1 MRILVSACLL
11 GYNCKY
17 NGKNNYNS
25 KIVEL
30 LKEHEVVPV
39 CPEML
44 GGLSCP
50 RIPCEKVG
58 DKIMD
63 KEGND
68 CTKQFIKGAEIALN
82 IAKEKQ
88 VDFAILQ
95 RRSPSCGYSLI
106 YDGTFNGNLIVGS
119 GIFAQKVAKF
129 RYSNYGSGIR
139 KIRLGIVFFWQN
151 VIKIHLD
158 LI

>member
-1 MRILVSACLL
+1 MRVLVSACLL
-11 GYNCKY
+11 GYNCKC
-17 NGKNNYNS
+17 NGKNNLNS

-30 LKEHEVVPV
+30 LKTHEVIPV
-39 CPEML
+39 CPEMF

-58 DKIMD
+58 DRILD

-68 CTKQFIKGAEIALN
+68 CTKQFIKGAEEALN

-95 RRSPSCGYSLI
+95 KRSPSCGNSVI
-106 YDGTFNGNLIVGS
+106 YDGTFKGNLIAGNGV
-119 GIFAQKVAKF
+119 FAQKLQSLNIPIMEAESEKF
-129 RYSNYGSGIR
+129 
-139 KIRLGIVFFWQN
+139 V
-151 VIKIHLD
+151 
-158 LI
+158 

>member
-1 MRILVSACLL
+1 MRILVSACL

-50 RIPCEKVG
+50 RIPCEKVR

-119 GIFAQKVAKF
+119 GIFAQKLQSLDIPIMEAESEKF
-129 RYSNYGSGIR
+129 
-139 KIRLGIVFFWQN
+139 V
-151 VIKIHLD
+151 
-158 LI
+158 

>member
-17 NGKNNYNS
+17 NAKNNYNS

-39 CPEML
+39 CLEML

-58 DKIMD
+58 NKIMD

-119 GIFAQKVAKF
+119 GIFAQKLQNLDIPIMEAESEKF
-129 RYSNYGSGIR
+129 
-139 KIRLGIVFFWQN
+139 V
-151 VIKIHLD
+151 
-158 LI
+158 

>member
-1 MRILVSACLL
+1 MRVLVSACLL

-17 NGKNNYNS
+17 NGKNNLNS

-30 LKEHEVVPV
+30 LKTHEVIPV
-39 CPEML
+39 CPEMF

-58 DKIMD
+58 DRILD

-68 CTKQFIKGAEIALN
+68 CTKPFIKGAEEALN

-95 RRSPSCGYSLI
+95 KRSPSCGNSVI
-106 YDGTFNGNLIVGS
+106 YDGTFKGNLIAGNGV
-119 GIFAQKVAKF
+119 FAQKLQSLNIPIMEAESEKF
-129 RYSNYGSGIR
+129 
-139 KIRLGIVFFWQN
+139 V
-151 VIKIHLD
+151 
-158 LI
+158 

>member
-25 KIVEL
+25 EIVEL

-68 CTKQFIKGAEIALN
+68 KPKMIAGVPVGFVGCPESKAELSKYDVPFIRTNGTKGGSTVAVA
-82 IAKEKQ
+82 
-88 VDFAILQ
+88 VMHGILYQ
-95 RRSPSCGYSLI
+95 MYERDEY
-106 YDGTFNGNLIVGS
+106 FNN
-119 GIFAQKVAKF
+119 
-129 RYSNYGSGIR
+129 
-139 KIRLGIVFFWQN
+139 
-151 VIKIHLD
+151 
-158 LI
+158 

>member
-1 MRILVSACLL
+1 MRVLVSACLL

-17 NGKNNYNS
+17 NGKNNLNS

-30 LKEHEVVPV
+30 LKTHEVIPV
-39 CPEML
+39 CPEMF

-58 DKIMD
+58 DRILD
-63 KEGND
+63 KEGKD
-68 CTKQFIKGAEIALN
+68 CTKQFIKGAEEALN

-95 RRSPSCGYSLI
+95 KRSPSCGNSVI
-106 YDGTFNGNLIVGS
+106 YDGTFKGNLIAGNGV
-119 GIFAQKVAKF
+119 FAQKLQSLNIPIMEAESEKF
-129 RYSNYGSGIR
+129 
-139 KIRLGIVFFWQN
+139 V
-151 VIKIHLD
+151 
-158 LI
+158 

>member
-39 CPEML
+39 CPEMF

-50 RIPCEKVG
+50 RIPCEKVEN
-58 DKIMD
+58 KIMD

-119 GIFAQKVAKF
+119 GIFAQKLQSLDIPIMEAESEKF
-129 RYSNYGSGIR
+129 
-139 KIRLGIVFFWQN
+139 V
-151 VIKIHLD
+151 
-158 LI
+158 

>member
-1 MRILVSACLL
+1 MRVLVSACLL

-17 NGKNNYNS
+17 NGKNNLNS
-25 KIVEL
+25 KIVQL
-30 LKEHEVVPV
+30 LKTHEVIPV
-39 CPEML
+39 CPEMF

-58 DKIMD
+58 DRILD

-68 CTKQFIKGAEIALN
+68 CTKQFIKGAEEALN

-95 RRSPSCGYSLI
+95 KRSPSCGNSVI
-106 YDGTFNGNLIVGS
+106 YDGTFKGNLIAGNGV
-119 GIFAQKVAKF
+119 FAQKLQSLNIPIMEAESEKF
-129 RYSNYGSGIR
+129 
-139 KIRLGIVFFWQN
+139 V
-151 VIKIHLD
+151 
-158 LI
+158 

>member
-1 MRILVSACLL
+1 M
-11 GYNCKY
+11 
-17 NGKNNYNS
+17 
-25 KIVEL
+25 
-30 LKEHEVVPV
+30 VPV

-63 KEGND
+63 KQGND

-119 GIFAQKVAKF
+119 GIFAQKLQSLDIPIMEAESEKF
-129 RYSNYGSGIR
+129 
-139 KIRLGIVFFWQN
+139 V
-151 VIKIHLD
+151 
-158 LI
+158 

>member
-1 MRILVSACLL
+1 MRVLVSACLL

-17 NGKNNYNS
+17 NGKNNLNS

-30 LKEHEVVPV
+30 LKTHEVIPV
-39 CPEML
+39 CPETF

-58 DKIMD
+58 DRILD

-68 CTKQFIKGAEIALN
+68 CTKQFIKGAEEALN

-95 RRSPSCGYSLI
+95 KRSPSCGNSVI
-106 YDGTFNGNLIVGS
+106 YDGTFKGNLIAGNGV
-119 GIFAQKVAKF
+119 FAQKLQSLNIPIMEAESEKF
-129 RYSNYGSGIR
+129 
-139 KIRLGIVFFWQN
+139 V
-151 VIKIHLD
+151 
-158 LI
+158 

>member
-68 CTKQFIKGAEIALN
+68 CTKQFALN

-119 GIFAQKVAKF
+119 GIFAQKLQSLDIPIMEAESEKF
-129 RYSNYGSGIR
+129 
-139 KIRLGIVFFWQN
+139 V
-151 VIKIHLD
+151 
-158 LI
+158 

>member
-17 NGKNNYNS
+17 NGKNNYNL
-25 KIVEL
+25 KIVEF
-30 LKEHEVVPV
+30 LKEHEVIPV

-95 RRSPSCGYSLI
+95 RRLPSCGYSLI
-106 YDGTFNGNLIVGS
+106 YDGTFNGNFIVGS
-119 GIFAQKVAKF
+119 GIFAQKLQSLDIPIMEAESEKF
-129 RYSNYGSGIR
+129 
-139 KIRLGIVFFWQN
+139 V
-151 VIKIHLD
+151 
-158 LI
+158 

>member
-25 KIVEL
+25 KVVEL

-39 CPEML
+39 CPEMF

-58 DKIMD
+58 NKIMG

-119 GIFAQKVAKF
+119 GIFAQKLQSLDIPIMEAESEKF
-129 RYSNYGSGIR
+129 
-139 KIRLGIVFFWQN
+139 V
-151 VIKIHLD
+151 
-158 LI
+158 

>member
-1 MRILVSACLL
+1 MRVLVSACLL

-17 NGKNNYNS
+17 NGKNNLNS

-30 LKEHEVVPV
+30 LKTHEVIPV
-39 CPEML
+39 CPEMF

-58 DKIMD
+58 DRILD

-68 CTKQFIKGAEIALN
+68 CTKQFIKGAEEALN

-95 RRSPSCGYSLI
+95 KRSPSCGNSVI
-106 YDGTFNGNLIVGS
+106 YDGTFKGNLIAGNGV
-119 GIFAQKVAKF
+119 FAQKLQSLNIPIMGAESEKF
-129 RYSNYGSGIR
+129 
-139 KIRLGIVFFWQN
+139 V
-151 VIKIHLD
+151 
-158 LI
+158 

>member
-1 MRILVSACLL
+1 MRVLVSACLL

-17 NGKNNYNS
+17 NGKNNLNS

-30 LKEHEVVPV
+30 LKTHEVIPV
-39 CPEML
+39 CPEMF

-50 RIPCEKVG
+50 RIPCEEVG
-58 DKIMD
+58 DRILD

-68 CTKQFIKGAEIALN
+68 CTKQFIKGAEEALN

-95 RRSPSCGYSLI
+95 KRSPSCGNSVI
-106 YDGTFNGNLIVGS
+106 YDGTFKGNLIAGNGV
-119 GIFAQKVAKF
+119 FAQKLQSLNIPIMEAESEKF
-129 RYSNYGSGIR
+129 
-139 KIRLGIVFFWQN
+139 V
-151 VIKIHLD
+151 
-158 LI
+158 

>member
-1 MRILVSACLL
+1 MRVLVSACLL

-17 NGKNNYNS
+17 NGKNNLNS

-30 LKEHEVVPV
+30 LKTHEVIPV
-39 CPEML
+39 CPEMF

-58 DKIMD
+58 DRILD

-68 CTKQFIKGAEIALN
+68 CTKQFIKGAEEALN

-95 RRSPSCGYSLI
+95 KRSPSCGNSVI
-106 YDGTFNGNLIVGS
+106 YDGTFKGNLIAGNGV
-119 GIFAQKVAKF
+119 FAQKLQSLNIPIMEAELEKF
-129 RYSNYGSGIR
+129 
-139 KIRLGIVFFWQN
+139 V
-151 VIKIHLD
+151 
-158 LI
+158 

>member
-1 MRILVSACLL
+1 MRVLVSACLL

-17 NGKNNYNS
+17 NGKNNLNS

-30 LKEHEVVPV
+30 LKTHEVIPV
-39 CPEML
+39 CPEMF

-58 DKIMD
+58 DRILY

-68 CTKQFIKGAEIALN
+68 CTKQFIKGAEEALN

-95 RRSPSCGYSLI
+95 KRSPSCGNSVI
-106 YDGTFNGNLIVGS
+106 YDGTFKGNLMAGNGV
-119 GIFAQKVAKF
+119 FAQKLQSLNIPIMEAESEKF
-129 RYSNYGSGIR
+129 
-139 KIRLGIVFFWQN
+139 V
-151 VIKIHLD
+151 
-158 LI
+158 

>member
-25 KIVEL
+25 NIVEL

-50 RIPCEKVG
+50 RIPCEKVV

-119 GIFAQKVAKF
+119 GIFAQKLQSLDIPIMEAESEKF
-129 RYSNYGSGIR
+129 
-139 KIRLGIVFFWQN
+139 F
-151 VIKIHLD
+151 
-158 LI
+158 

>member
-1 MRILVSACLL
+1 MRVLVSACLL
-11 GYNCKY
+11 GYNFKY
-17 NGKNNYNS
+17 NGKNNLNS

-30 LKEHEVVPV
+30 LKTHEVIPV
-39 CPEML
+39 CPEMF

-58 DKIMD
+58 DRILD

-68 CTKQFIKGAEIALN
+68 CTKQFIKGAEEALN

-95 RRSPSCGYSLI
+95 KRSPSCGNSVI
-106 YDGTFNGNLIVGS
+106 YDGTFKGNLIAGNGV
-119 GIFAQKVAKF
+119 FAQKLQSLNIPIMEAESEKF
-129 RYSNYGSGIR
+129 
-139 KIRLGIVFFWQN
+139 V
-151 VIKIHLD
+151 
-158 LI
+158 

>member
-1 MRILVSACLL
+1 MRVLVSACLY

-17 NGKNNYNS
+17 NGKNNLNS

-30 LKEHEVVPV
+30 LKTHEVIPV
-39 CPEML
+39 CPEMF

-58 DKIMD
+58 DRILD

-68 CTKQFIKGAEIALN
+68 CTKQFIKGAEEALN

-95 RRSPSCGYSLI
+95 KRSPSCGNSVI
-106 YDGTFNGNLIVGS
+106 YDGTFKGNLIAGNGV
-119 GIFAQKVAKF
+119 FAQKLQSLNIPIMEAESEKF
-129 RYSNYGSGIR
+129 
-139 KIRLGIVFFWQN
+139 V
-151 VIKIHLD
+151 
-158 LI
+158 

>member
-30 LKEHEVVPV
+30 LKEHEVIPV

-63 KEGND
+63 KEGERLYKTVYQRSRNCSKYSERKTSGFCD
-68 CTKQFIKGAEIALN
+68 FTK
-82 IAKEKQ
+82 
-88 VDFAILQ
+88 
-95 RRSPSCGYSLI
+95 
-106 YDGTFNGNLIVGS
+106 
-119 GIFAQKVAKF
+119 
-129 RYSNYGSGIR
+129 
-139 KIRLGIVFFWQN
+139 KIT
-151 VIKIHLD
+151 
-158 LI
+158 

>member
-1 MRILVSACLL
+1 MRVLVSACLL

-17 NGKNNYNS
+17 NGKNNLNS

-30 LKEHEVVPV
+30 LKTHEVIPV
-39 CPEML
+39 CPEMF

-58 DKIMD
+58 DRILD
-63 KEGND
+63 KEGNY
-68 CTKQFIKGAEIALN
+68 CTKQFIKGAEEALN

-95 RRSPSCGYSLI
+95 KRSPSCGNSVI
-106 YDGTFNGNLIVGS
+106 YDGTFKGNLIAGNGV
-119 GIFAQKVAKF
+119 FAQKLQSLNIPIMEAESEKF
-129 RYSNYGSGIR
+129 
-139 KIRLGIVFFWQN
+139 V
-151 VIKIHLD
+151 
-158 LI
+158 

>member
-1 MRILVSACLL
+1 MRVLVSACLL

-17 NGKNNYNS
+17 NGKNNLNS
-25 KIVEL
+25 KIFEL
-30 LKEHEVVPV
+30 LKTHEVIPV
-39 CPEML
+39 CPEMF

-58 DKIMD
+58 DRILD

-68 CTKQFIKGAEIALN
+68 CTKQFIKGAEEALN

-95 RRSPSCGYSLI
+95 KRSPSCGNSVI
-106 YDGTFNGNLIVGS
+106 YDGTFKGNLIAGNGV
-119 GIFAQKVAKF
+119 FAQKLQSLNIPIMEAESEKF
-129 RYSNYGSGIR
+129 
-139 KIRLGIVFFWQN
+139 V
-151 VIKIHLD
+151 
-158 LI
+158 

>member
-1 MRILVSACLL
+1 MRVLVSACLL

-17 NGKNNYNS
+17 NGKNNLNS

-30 LKEHEVVPV
+30 LKTHEVIPV
-39 CPEML
+39 CPEMF

-58 DKIMD
+58 DRILD

-68 CTKQFIKGAEIALN
+68 CTKQFITGAEEALN

-95 RRSPSCGYSLI
+95 KRSPSCGNSVI
-106 YDGTFNGNLIVGS
+106 YDGTFKGNLIAGNGV
-119 GIFAQKVAKF
+119 FAQKLQSLNIPIMEAESEKF
-129 RYSNYGSGIR
+129 
-139 KIRLGIVFFWQN
+139 V
-151 VIKIHLD
+151 
-158 LI
+158 

>member
-1 MRILVSACLL
+1 MRVLVSACLL

-17 NGKNNYNS
+17 NGKNNLNS

-30 LKEHEVVPV
+30 LKTHEVIPV
-39 CPEML
+39 CPEMF

-50 RIPCEKVG
+50 HIPCEKVG
-58 DKIMD
+58 DRILD

-68 CTKQFIKGAEIALN
+68 CTKQFIKGAEEALN

-95 RRSPSCGYSLI
+95 KRSPSCGNSVI
-106 YDGTFNGNLIVGS
+106 YDGTFKGNLIAGNGV
-119 GIFAQKVAKF
+119 FAQKLQSLNIPIMEAESEKF
-129 RYSNYGSGIR
+129 
-139 KIRLGIVFFWQN
+139 V
-151 VIKIHLD
+151 
-158 LI
+158 

>member
-1 MRILVSACLL
+1 MRVLVSACLL

-17 NGKNNYNS
+17 NGKNNLNS

-30 LKEHEVVPV
+30 LKTHEVIPV
-39 CPEML
+39 CPEMF

-58 DKIMD
+58 DRILD

-68 CTKQFIKGAEIALN
+68 CTKQFIKGAEEALN

-88 VDFAILQ
+88 VDFPILQ
-95 RRSPSCGYSLI
+95 KRSPSCGNSVI
-106 YDGTFNGNLIVGS
+106 YDGTFKGNLIAGNGV
-119 GIFAQKVAKF
+119 FAQKLQSLNIPIMEAESEKF
-129 RYSNYGSGIR
+129 
-139 KIRLGIVFFWQN
+139 V
-151 VIKIHLD
+151 
-158 LI
+158 

>member
-82 IAKEKQ
+82 RAKEKQ

-119 GIFAQKVAKF
+119 GIFAQKLQSLDIPIMEAESEKF
-129 RYSNYGSGIR
+129 
-139 KIRLGIVFFWQN
+139 V
-151 VIKIHLD
+151 
-158 LI
+158 